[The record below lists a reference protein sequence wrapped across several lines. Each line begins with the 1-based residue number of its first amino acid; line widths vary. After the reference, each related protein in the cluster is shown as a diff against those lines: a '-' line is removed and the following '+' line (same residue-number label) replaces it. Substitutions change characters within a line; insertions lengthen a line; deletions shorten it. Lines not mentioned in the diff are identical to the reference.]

1 MKTINS
7 VTIAEN
13 TMKTIDELR
22 ALRIE
27 LDKQVFQTANDV
39 LYNLL
44 GDVYELASK
53 NYDNAAVRTRL
64 KAFAEDKYKFSF
76 RENKPS
82 LFAILLKIVFAD
94 NDIPLRR
101 ISSYKRVLETI
112 YSFDDVFSREQ
123 FVEKVNAFGG
133 LEEVRKQLQPVSIQS
148 SRSAFE
154 LATDY
159 FSENSEELGKLK
171 EDVLGSK
178 LFDALMNSSENDE
191 VVTLTLLRKDNE
203 FFAVRGSMP
212 VISSSDEVSGEKV
225 KSLFMSLPPVKKQ
238 MKTIRQTAKAKAK
251 AEKKLSSEDKVTLK
265 YPMPRTEIEEST
277 PYDNC
282 MWMLDDAL
290 SDSEPELEAA

>member
-27 LDKQVFQTANDV
+27 LDKQFFQSANDA

-154 LATDY
+154 LATEY

-225 KSLFMSLPPVKKQ
+225 KSLFMSLPSVKKQ
-238 MKTIRQTAKAKAK
+238 MKTIRQTSKAK
-251 AEKKLSSEDKVTLK
+251 AEQKVSSEEKVTPK
-265 YPMPRTEIEEST
+265 YPMPEPEIAEST
-277 PYDNC
+277 PYDNY

-290 SDSEPELEAA
+290 SDNDAELEAA